1 MPWYGAVV
9 WSVDGQERKYCC
21 QWDSK
26 RRCLELPKGG
36 MKKVRR
42 QTSGVPDSSPFAT
55 ARWEL
60 WEEAGIWL
68 GWRRIEDFQWM
79 RRGGHALPLGP
90 AAGQSAFVVTEFQ
103 DAEDCVA
110 DCCSRHW
117 LTLEDCKR
125 SRLRS
130 DHLRL
135 LQRLSC
141 HASEAPED
149 QREPAALAITDL
161 EAEAWRAAAANQM
174 DEAGIS
180 AGLPESQEPAARRPR
195 GAKRKRCDS
204 GT

>member
-1 MPWYGAVV
+1 MLPMGFQAGMFGASEGWHEEGEAADFRISRQQSFCDCALGAV
-9 WSVDGQERKYCC
+9 
-21 QWDSK
+21 
-26 RRCLELPKGG
+26 GG
-36 MKKVRR
+36 GRHLAGVATNR
-42 QTSGVPDSSPFAT
+42 GVPVD
-55 ARWEL
+55 E
-60 WEEAGIWL
+60 
-68 GWRRIEDFQWM
+68 
-79 RRGGHALPLGP
+79 RGGHALPLGP

-103 DAEDCVA
+103 DAEDFVA
-110 DCCSRHW
+110 DCCSRYW
-117 LTLEDCKR
+117 LTLEDCQR
-125 SRLRS
+125 RRLRS

-141 HASEAPED
+141 HASEAPEH
-149 QREPAALAITDL
+149 QRDPAALAITDL

>member
-9 WSVDGQERKYCC
+9 WSVRDQERKYCC

-42 QTSGVPDSSPFAT
+42 QTSGVPDSSPFAI

-125 SRLRS
+125 RRLRS

-141 HASEAPED
+141 HASEAPEH
-149 QREPAALAITDL
+149 QRDPAALAITDL

-174 DEAGIS
+174 DAAGTS
-180 AGLPESQEPAARRPR
+180 AGLLESQEPAARRPR
-195 GAKRKRCDS
+195 GTKRKRDDS
-204 GT
+204 AT